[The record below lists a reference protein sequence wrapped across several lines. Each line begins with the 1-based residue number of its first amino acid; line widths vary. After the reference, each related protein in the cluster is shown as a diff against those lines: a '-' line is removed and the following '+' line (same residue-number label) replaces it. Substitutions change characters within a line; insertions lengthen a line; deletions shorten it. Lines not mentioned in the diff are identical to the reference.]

1 MRERSA
7 AWVTRTYP
15 QQALLLGVAPRFYHG
30 CGGVAGVDPG
40 RGREGQAVIAQDAP
54 QIEAGPKLGPAR
66 AERRSRLMGKK
77 GVLVQPH
84 GLREEGQGDG
94 SREAREPHHRD
105 ENLPPPEH
113 HDPPSRGQSPPPTS
127 TSPRQ
132 AVISGA
138 YTTHVPRLYP
148 MFPVPLARSLA
159 NVRDRGPGVLFGA
172 LPPFPRGPC
181 SALPLGVGD
190 PRPSDDRLSRC
201 EASGLC
207 LRLSKKQGNFVKAP
221 IFTFE
226 L

>member
-1 MRERSA
+1 M
-7 AWVTRTYP
+7 
-15 QQALLLGVAPRFYHG
+15 LLGVAPRFYHG

-113 HDPPSRGQSPPPTS
+113 HDPPRAGKARLPPPPRRAKPL
-127 TSPRQ
+127 SP
-132 AVISGA
+132 APTPHTCPDSV
-138 YTTHVPRLYP
+138 LC
-148 MFPVPLARSLA
+148 FPCPWLDRSRTFEIA
-159 NVRDRGPGVLFGA
+159 AQV
-172 LPPFPRGPC
+172 
-181 SALPLGVGD
+181 S
-190 PRPSDDRLSRC
+190 S
-201 EASGLC
+201 SGLC
-207 LRLSKKQGNFVKAP
+207 RHSRGGLAARFPSASETRARLTTV
-221 IFTFE
+221 
-226 L
+226 

>member
-40 RGREGQAVIAQDAP
+40 RGREEQAVIAQDAP

-127 TSPRQ
+127 RLAAPSRYLRRLHHTS
-132 AVISGA
+132 S
-138 YTTHVPRLYP
+138 RLYP

-172 LPPFPRGPC
+172 LPPFPWGPC

-201 EASGLC
+201 RVVLKLQDCVYVSQKTRKTL
-207 LRLSKKQGNFVKAP
+207 
-221 IFTFE
+221 
-226 L
+226 

>member
-113 HDPPSRGQSPPPTS
+113 HDPPRAGKARLPPPPRRAKPL
-127 TSPRQ
+127 SPAPTPHTCPGSVLCFPCPWLDRSRTFEIAAQ
-132 AVISGA
+132 AS
-138 YTTHVPRLYP
+138 
-148 MFPVPLARSLA
+148 S
-159 NVRDRGPGVLFGA
+159 
-172 LPPFPRGPC
+172 
-181 SALPLGVGD
+181 
-190 PRPSDDRLSRC
+190 
-201 EASGLC
+201 SGLC
-207 LRLSKKQGNFVKAP
+207 
-221 IFTFE
+221 
-226 L
+226 

>member
-1 MRERSA
+1 M
-7 AWVTRTYP
+7 
-15 QQALLLGVAPRFYHG
+15 LLGVAPRFYHG

-113 HDPPSRGQSPPPTS
+113 HDPPRASHLHLAAPSRYLRRLHHTS
-127 TSPRQ
+127 S
-132 AVISGA
+132 
-138 YTTHVPRLYP
+138 RLYP

-172 LPPFPRGPC
+172 LPPFPWGPC

-201 EASGLC
+201 RVVLKLQDCVYVSQKTRKTL
-207 LRLSKKQGNFVKAP
+207 
-221 IFTFE
+221 
-226 L
+226 